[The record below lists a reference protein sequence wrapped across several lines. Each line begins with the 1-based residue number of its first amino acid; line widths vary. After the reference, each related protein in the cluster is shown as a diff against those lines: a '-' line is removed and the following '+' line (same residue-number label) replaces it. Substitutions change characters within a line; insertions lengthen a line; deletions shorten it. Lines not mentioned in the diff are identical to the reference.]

1 MLVVLNI
8 LEDGEEEVLD
18 QEIHR
23 LVVGFEK
30 GRSKMYLKIKW
41 SRKTSRILDEDVDKM
56 WNEMANCIERLKTY
70 LGNLKD
76 VGDRL
81 RRLGGGLGRFK

>member
-1 MLVVLNI
+1 MLVVINI

-41 SRKTSRILDEDVDKM
+41 SRKTSRI
-56 WNEMANCIERLKTY
+56 
-70 LGNLKD
+70 
-76 VGDRL
+76 
-81 RRLGGGLGRFK
+81 